1 MTSGPG
7 DADGRSGHPG
17 PARVVAEADGG
28 SRGNPGSAAYGAVL
42 KDAATGGLIAE
53 RGERIG
59 VATNNV
65 AEYRGLIA
73 ALELYNAHAEGA
85 ELEVRMD
92 SKLVV
97 EQMSGRWKIKHPD
110 MRPLAERARSLAPA
124 GTTYTWIP
132 RGENVHA
139 DRLANEALDGPLGV
153 VVGEAPT
160 ARDAAQDAEVTETAV
175 ARTDE
180 VDPDHAEPVPT
191 PPWEQ
196 GAPTVLVLV
205 RHGETDDT
213 SARLFSGHSG
223 RDPELNA
230 LGRAHVAAAASWLAP
245 LFEEPPVVLTS
256 PLRRTRETAAVLVE
270 AISRELGAGAD
281 LEAVVDDG
289 LVEAGFGT
297 WEGLTYTQ
305 VLERDAELFTAW
317 LGDPDRR
324 AGTTGDSMNGMAER
338 MRVVRDRLLETYAAR
353 VVVAATHLTPIKMLV
368 SEVLGLPME
377 SVFKTEISP
386 ASVTVLA
393 WYPDGRAVVRLLNGR
408 PGGPALGTGA
418 GVG

>member
-1 MTSGPG
+1 VTNGTVGS
-7 DADGRSGHPG
+7 ADDRTR

-28 SRGNPGSAAYGAVL
+28 SRGNPGNAAYGALL
-42 KDAATGGLIAE
+42 KDAETGELIAE

-73 ALELYNAHAEGA
+73 ALELYRAHAEGA

-110 MRPLAERARSLAPA
+110 MRPLAARARDLAPA

-132 RGENVHA
+132 REDNAHA
-139 DRLANEALDGPLGV
+139 DRLANQALDGPLGV

-160 ARDAAQDAEVTETAV
+160 AGDAARDAAVTESAV

-180 VDPDHAEPVPT
+180 VDPDRAEPVPT

-213 SARLFSGHSG
+213 SARVFSGHSG

-256 PLRRTRETAAVLVE
+256 PMRRTRQTAAVLVE
-270 AISRELGAGAD
+270 AISRELGDAGPGPVP
-281 LEAVVDDG
+281 VVDEG
-289 LVEAGFGT
+289 LVEAGFGA
-297 WEGLTYTQ
+297 WEGLTYPQ

-317 LGDPDRR
+317 LGDPDQR
-324 AGTTGDSMNGMAER
+324 AGTTGDSMNGVAER
-338 MRVVRDRLLETYAAR
+338 MRVVRDRLLEDYAAR

-368 SEVLGLPME
+368 SDVLGLPME
-377 SVFKTEISP
+377 SVFKTEVSP